1 MPDTHPA
8 EQVVRRY
15 IECSGTLDAQGL
27 AACFSPDAGLNGF
40 LGAQAVA
47 GSADLYIKDVQRMA
61 GAGTDMSAYKAAVTA
76 FDATG
81 GIATATVSMEGFAGM
96 RFVDYLHLVQRDG
109 EWRIVSKTFTTL

>member
-1 MPDTHPA
+1 MPETHPA
-8 EQVVRRY
+8 EQVVQRY

-27 AACFSPDAGLNGF
+27 AACFSPDASLNGF
-40 LGAQAVA
+40 LGPQPVA
-47 GSADLYIKDVQRMA
+47 GSADLYIKDVRRMA
-61 GAGTDMSAYKAAVTA
+61 GAGADMSAYKAAVTA

-81 GIATATVSMEGFAGM
+81 GIAAATVGMEGLAGT